1 VIHKCK
7 AALVL
12 LAASVL
18 APGARAQSDNQMLGF
33 QVVADQWNTD
43 SAGHAWGK
51 NVGLGL
57 RDRFGGSQHLRGYV
71 AVEGTFLH
79 TNGAPLYFT
88 LEAAAMYTPLRFE
101 DTPLLPYIGAG
112 AGSVLNL
119 GPSSDGNLGTT
130 TGRAVGGYYL
140 TFGLIKSGTQSDP
153 FVEVQYFPQANMR
166 RLALVIGIYGK

>member
-1 VIHKCK
+1 MIHKWK
-7 AALVL
+7 PALLL

-18 APGARAQSDNQMLGF
+18 ARGARAQSDNQMLGV
-33 QVVADQWNTD
+33 QIVADQWSTD

-57 RDRFGGSQHLRGYV
+57 RDRFGGRQHVRGYV
-71 AVEGTFLH
+71 AVDGTFLH

-88 LEAAAMYTPLRFE
+88 LEAAGIYTPLRFE

-112 AGSVLNL
+112 VGSVLNL
-119 GPSSDGNLGTT
+119 GPSSGGNLGTT
-130 TGRAVGGYYL
+130 TGQAVGGYYL
-140 TFGLIKSGTQSDP
+140 TFGLIKSGTKNDP
-153 FVEVQYFPQANMR
+153 FVEVQYFPQSNMR